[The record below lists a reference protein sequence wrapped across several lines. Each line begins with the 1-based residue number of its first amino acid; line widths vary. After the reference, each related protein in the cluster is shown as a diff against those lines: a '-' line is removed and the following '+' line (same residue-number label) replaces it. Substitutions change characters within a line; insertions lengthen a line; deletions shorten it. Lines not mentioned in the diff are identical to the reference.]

1 MDAFH
6 WMHNDKS
13 VAASKYVCGMNLFD
27 KISETAA
34 FLQTKGFEGAD
45 LGIVLGTGLGKL
57 LERVEDQFAIDY
69 HDIPHF
75 PLSTVEF
82 HAGRLIIG
90 TLAGRRVILMQGRF
104 HAYEGYSMEVV
115 AFPIRVLQRLGIQH
129 LFLSGAAGAMNLD
142 WRKGDLMMLSDHIN
156 LQPSNPLIGPNDE
169 RLGPRFLDMSAA
181 YDAETRQHFRTAA
194 RGSDTT
200 LHEGIYVSVP
210 GSMLETA
217 AEYRFLRTIG
227 ADAVGMSTVPEVIAA
242 RHGGMRV
249 SAIVVLTD
257 ECDPDNLQPIDIP
270 ELLAVAS
277 SAEEK
282 LIDLLLQAIPAL

>member
-1 MDAFH
+1 M
-6 WMHNDKS
+6 
-13 VAASKYVCGMNLFD
+13 FD
-27 KISETAA
+27 KITETAA
-34 FLQTKGFEGAD
+34 FLQSKGFEGAE

-57 LERVEDQFAIDY
+57 LDRVEEQFTIDY

-104 HAYEGYSMEVV
+104 HAYEGHSIENVS
-115 AFPIRVLQRLGIQH
+115 FPIRVMQQLGIKR

-169 RLGPRFLDMSAA
+169 RLGPRFLDMSAV
-181 YDAETRQHFRTAA
+181 YDAATRGHLRSAA
-194 RGSDTT
+194 KALDIP
-200 LHEGIYVSVP
+200 LHEGVYVSVP
-210 GSMLETA
+210 GPMLETA
-217 AEYRFLRTIG
+217 AEYRFLRSIG
-227 ADAVGMSTVPEVIAA
+227 ADAVGMSTVPEVIVA
-242 RHGGMRV
+242 RHGGMFV

-257 ECDPDNLQPIDIP
+257 ECDPDNLKPINIP
-270 ELLAVAS
+270 ELLTVAS
-277 SAEEK
+277 AAEDK
-282 LIDLLLQAIPAL
+282 LIGLLLHVIPAL